1 MKKLL
6 IDIPR
11 GTVFKFRGM
20 EWILLEHTEQGGS
33 LVLSKDIVC
42 NKPFDEDNCN
52 NFAKSSI
59 RQYLNGEFAEN
70 IGANT
75 TDFTLYEL
83 DLTADD
89 GTTYGKC
96 KDRILLLTTDIYR
109 RNRDVLEP
117 INEWW
122 WTATAYSANAAYSD
136 NVRGVDTDGTLHNG
150 NAYDGRRG
158 VRPLCH
164 LNSGILVRVDKK
176 EERTEGNKTM
186 NTETFTND
194 IQTALGG
201 YDEVKLENSAVGKS
215 ASSADGVITETIY
228 RHCDTGTRFLIAITQ
243 LQDAEGV

>member
-11 GTVFKFRGM
+11 GTVFKFRGI

-33 LVLSKDIVC
+33 LVLSKEIVC

-59 RQYLNGEFAEN
+59 RKYLNGEFAEN

-75 TDFTLYEL
+75 TDFMPYEL

-96 KDRILLLTTDIYR
+96 KDRILLLTTDMYR
-109 RNRDVLEP
+109 RNRDVIEP
-117 INEWW
+117 IDEWW
-122 WTATAYSANAAYSD
+122 WTATAYSTNAADSY
-136 NVRGVDTDGTLHNG
+136 NVRGVSAVGTLGSN
-150 NAYDGRRG
+150 NAYSGHGG

-164 LNSGILVRVDKK
+164 LNSGILVQVD
-176 EERTEGNKTM
+176 EPG
-186 NTETFTND
+186 
-194 IQTALGG
+194 
-201 YDEVKLENSAVGKS
+201 DEI
-215 ASSADGVITETIY
+215 SADRAGEITKEMFEECSVKI
-228 RHCDTGTRFLIAITQ
+228 DEKRFRIAIAVALKVLESEQ
-243 LQDAEGV
+243 EGAGVCEE